1 MYVHVSLLLGIPAL
15 VIALLM
21 CLTGPR
27 EEGSLPPTYCW
38 CSAYNNPI
46 SCWFYLLKAYLAG
59 SWSVWCPSGLLHPTP
74 YSCLPAIH
82 APSLYWFTGLF
93 FPGWNTLHFPLLKFT
108 WLILQQ
114 AWRSFLSY
122 PYNQLEKWKCFKV
135 QFIPL
140 FYHITSER
148 MGHISLLMCDQPQ
161 TGKYLIF
168 SLYWRCLIKWSGNLL
183 LVTT

>member
-27 EEGSLPPTYCW
+27 EERSLPPTYCW

-108 WLILQQ
+108 WLILQLTTGLKKLYK
-114 AWRSFLSY
+114 LSLQSIGKVKVLQSAIHSSILSHNVWEDGTHLS
-122 PYNQLEKWKCFKV
+122 PHVWPTADWKVLDIFFILKV
-135 QFIPL
+135 P
-140 FYHITSER
+140 
-148 MGHISLLMCDQPQ
+148 D
-161 TGKYLIF
+161 
-168 SLYWRCLIKWSGNLL
+168 
-183 LVTT
+183 